1 MSKRKG
7 AWGFSAVWT
16 FPGHMI
22 ATTSTDTILLQNEL
36 LQMETEM
43 KRLVLQAQRF
53 PLCLRNI
60 QLKYMLS
67 DWEQA
72 RTKNP
77 IQLPIQGYIQTQNY
91 YSIDYHDANLKTVVR
106 CELEPR

>member
-43 KRLVLQAQRF
+43 KRLVLQAQRMAE
-53 PLCLRNI
+53 I
-60 QLKYMLS
+60 S
-67 DWEQA
+67 
-72 RTKNP
+72 T
-77 IQLPIQGYIQTQNY
+77 LPQKH
-91 YSIDYHDANLKTVVR
+91 SVEVHAF
-106 CELEPR
+106 